1 MLTCRA
7 RRVPWAREYLIS
19 RRLVAQLE
27 TYRHHSSFNP
37 PWKIFSR
44 LWLTS
49 VEKVYF
55 RMPRIR
61 LLLQNLNYRAISAPW
76 SQHKIT
82 VIRIERESRLS
93 YRRTISWRYT
103 NPQPQIILWRW
114 STARISMGPTNRNFW
129 EISRLQFRISL
140 RSDCKLLWWRGGTR
154 SWLE

>member
-27 TYRHHSSFNP
+27 TYRHHLSFNP

-140 RSDCKLLWWRGGTR
+140 RSDCKLLWWREGTK